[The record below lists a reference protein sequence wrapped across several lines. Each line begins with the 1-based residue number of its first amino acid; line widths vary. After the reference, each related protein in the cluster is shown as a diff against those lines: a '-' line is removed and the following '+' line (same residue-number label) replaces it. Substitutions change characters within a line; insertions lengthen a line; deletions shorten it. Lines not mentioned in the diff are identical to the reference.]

1 MTLSLALLSS
11 FMYMSLLLVVT
22 QRPCFPISLASVP
35 LFEAVVAPPD
45 LNECKP
51 YDEMSCSGLSP
62 GFRYVKKLSL
72 IVEYVN
78 GCFPSALCPN
88 LVLANLQKIKLS
100 GSVNSFVSSRY
111 SCVNA
116 TGHVCSLDFVM

>member
-1 MTLSLALLSS
+1 MTLSLAHLSS

-51 YDEMSCSGLSP
+51 YYEMSCAGPSP

-100 GSVNSFVSSRY
+100 VNSVVSSRY
-111 SCVNA
+111 LCVNA
-116 TGHVCSLDFVM
+116 TGHVCSLEFVM